1 MDPRDLLRAFP
12 DGITCTVCE
21 EPVPVARVRLLAR
34 REDMTFVQIDCAGC
48 RSTTLGFLA
57 DASLLP
63 AAPDESPPGAD
74 PISSD
79 DVIEMHRF
87 LAGWHGDVG
96 SLVADD
102 GPDVTRPER
111 STRPR

>member
-12 DGITCTVCE
+12 DGITCTVCD

-57 DASLLP
+57 DSSLAP
-63 AAPDESPPGAD
+63 AAAGEPSPATD
-74 PISSD
+74 PITSD

-87 LAGWHGDVG
+87 LAGWQGDVR
-96 SLVADD
+96 SLVTDD
-102 GPDVTRPER
+102 GRDATRPEGT
-111 STRPR
+111 TRPR